1 MAADQDA
8 QGRLTGVAR
17 RHLKLVCSLAALA
30 AVLGAAAGLLL
41 PASAKATAT
50 VLVSPLDGNPY
61 STNGRGDDLTNLQ
74 SEAALVQAD
83 AVEQVVRQKLRTAD
97 RSRVTVTVPPNTQV
111 LLITYTASSATA
123 ARDGAQAFANGY
135 LVYRTQ
141 RAQSVL
147 NARSSKLREQE
158 KKVQQELSST
168 TKRLATAAPSQ
179 KTLINQRITAYNN
192 QLGVIDEQNNDIAA
206 TPVTPGSVITPAQ
219 PPHGSLTARTA
230 MFGGAGL
237 AVGLFAGLLISLALE
252 RSDRRLR
259 DARAVQRLGVPVLS
273 TVSSAGGLVLVTAP
287 KSRAGEAY
295 RRLRA
300 AVVASVQERPVT
312 LLVTSATPA
321 ASATLTSSNLAVAL
335 SHAGSATIMVDAS
348 FSETSPS
355 ALFGLGQSKGLSDV
369 LMRGT
374 DPTQL
379 LVNADSQLRLLP
391 RGPGAGAA
399 AERFSGP
406 RMRETVR
413 LLRDKAEY
421 ILINA
426 PSVHDANAQ
435 ALCTLADAVV
445 IVVTLGQTTRAD
457 IEQAYTEAERA
468 GAIVIGTVVEDGR
481 GRRSASRDRPSRGGS
496 SHRADGTPP
505 PPREPDYAPG
515 GPGTHREPDYSP
527 GTAVQRRERGQ
538 GMPTPPAAA
547 NTSTTATSPD
557 WSRFSG
563 GEKPPEPPSNT
574 SDSTETAVHK
584 AIEA

>member
-17 RHLKLVCSLAALA
+17 RHLKLVCSLAAVA
-30 AVLGAAAGLLL
+30 AVLGVLSGLLL

-135 LVYRTQ
+135 LSYRTQ

-147 NARSSKLREQE
+147 NARSAKLREQE
-158 KKVQQELSST
+158 KKVQQELTST
-168 TKRLATAAPSQ
+168 TNRLAGAGASQ
-179 KTLINQRITAYNN
+179 KTFLRQRITAYNN

-230 MFGGAGL
+230 MFGGVGL
-237 AVGLFAGLLISLALE
+237 AVGLFAGLLVALALE

-259 DARAVQRLGVPVLS
+259 DARTVQRLGVPVLS

-335 SHAGSATIMVDAS
+335 AHAGSATIMVDAS

-379 LVNADSQLRLLP
+379 LVHADSQLRLLP

-435 ALCTLADAVV
+435 ALCTLADAVL

-481 GRRSASRDRPSRGGS
+481 GRRSASRDRPAHGGS
-496 SHRADGTPP
+496 SHRADGPP
-505 PPREPDYAPG
+505 PPAREPDYSPAG
-515 GPGTHREPDYSP
+515 AGTQREPDYSP
-527 GTAVQRRERGQ
+527 GTSVQRRERPP

-563 GEKPPEPPSNT
+563 GETPQEPTNT

>member
-17 RHLKLVCSLAALA
+17 RHLKLVCSLAVVA
-30 AVLGAAAGLLL
+30 AVLGTAAGLLL

-83 AVEQVVRQKLRTAD
+83 AVEQVVRQKLRAAD

-135 LVYRTQ
+135 LTYRTQ

-158 KKVQQELSST
+158 KKVQQELTST
-168 TKRLATAAPSQ
+168 TKRLATASASQ
-179 KTLINQRITAYNN
+179 KTLLNQRISAYNN

-273 TVSSAGGLVLVTAP
+273 TVSSAGGLVLLTAP

-321 ASATLTSSNLAVAL
+321 ASATLTSSYLAVAL

-435 ALCTLADAVV
+435 ALCTLADAVL

-496 SHRADGTPP
+496 SHRADGSAPP
-505 PPREPDYAPG
+505 VREPDYAPG
-515 GPGTHREPDYSP
+515 AAGAHREPDYPP
-527 GTAVQRRERGQ
+527 GTTVQRRERGQ

-563 GEKPPEPPSNT
+563 NEKPPEPPSNT
-574 SDSTETAVHK
+574 SDSTQTAVHK

>member
-17 RHLKLVCSLAALA
+17 RHLKLIGSLAALA
-30 AVLGAAAGLLL
+30 MVIGVASGLLL
-41 PASAKATAT
+41 PASSKATAT
-50 VLVSPLDGNPY
+50 VLISPLDGNPY

-83 AVEQVVRQKLRTAD
+83 AVEQVVRQKLRSAD
-97 RSRVTVTVPPNTQV
+97 RSRVSVTVPPNTQV
-111 LLITYTASSATA
+111 LQITYTGSSATA

-135 LVYRTQ
+135 LTYRTQ

-147 NARSSKLREQE
+147 DDRSNKLREQE
-158 KKVQQELSST
+158 KKVQQELAT
-168 TKRLATAAPSQ
+168 ATKRLTTASATQ
-179 KTLINQRITAYNN
+179 KSFFRQRITAYNN

-206 TPVTPGSVITPAQ
+206 TPVNSGSVITPAQ
-219 PPHGSLTARTA
+219 PPSGSLTTRAAT
-230 MFGGAGL
+230 FGGAGL
-237 AVGLFAGLLISLALE
+237 AVGLFAGLLIALALE

-259 DARAVQRLGVPVLS
+259 DVRTVQRLGVPVLS
-273 TVSSAGGLVLVTAP
+273 TVSSSGGLVLVTAP

-335 SHAGSATIMVDAS
+335 AHAGSATIMVDAS

-435 ALCTLADAVV
+435 ALCTLADAVL
-445 IVVTLGQTTRAD
+445 IVVTLGQTTRYD

-468 GAIVIGTVVEDGR
+468 GAIVIGTVVEDSRVRRAGPGR
-481 GRRSASRDRPSRGGS
+481 DSAPRSPGSRRGDHASGSAPQQ
-496 SHRADGTPP
+496 
-505 PPREPDYAPG
+505 REPDYAPG
-515 GPGTHREPDYSP
+515 
-527 GTAVQRRERGQ
+527 TAVARRSREQPHGA
-538 GMPTPPAAA
+538 PTPPATG

-563 GEKPPEPPSNT
+563 GDEAQQQPQPADT

>member
-1 MAADQDA
+1 MAADQDP

-17 RHLKLVCSLAALA
+17 RHLKLVFTLAIAGLL
-30 AVLGAAAGLLL
+30 LGAAAGLLL

-50 VLVSPLDGNPY
+50 VLISPLDGNPY
-61 STNGRGDDLTNLQ
+61 SPNGRGDDLTNLQ
-74 SEAALVQAD
+74 SEAQLVTAD
-83 AVEQVVRQKLRTAD
+83 SVQQVVRQKLRSAD
-97 RSRVTVTVPPNTQV
+97 RTRVSVTVPPNTQV
-111 LLITYTASSATA
+111 LLITYTGASATA

-135 LVYRTQ
+135 LDYRKQ
-141 RAQSVL
+141 RAQGVL
-147 NARSSKLREQE
+147 DERARKLRDQEKRIQQQLTATNARM
-158 KKVQQELSST
+158 ST
-168 TKRLATAAPSQ
+168 TPASQ
-179 KTLINQRITAYNN
+179 KSFLRQRVAAYNN

-219 PPHGSLTARTA
+219 PPAASLTTRSAT
-230 MFGGAGL
+230 FGGVGL
-237 AVGLFAGLLISLALE
+237 AVGLFASVLLALALE

-259 DARAVQRLGVPVLS
+259 DVRAVQRLGVPVLS
-273 TVSSAGGLVLVTAP
+273 TVPSGGGLVLVTAP
-287 KSRAGEAY
+287 KSKAGEAY

-335 SHAGSATIMVDAS
+335 AHAGSATIMVDAS

-406 RMRETVR
+406 RMRETVH
-413 LLRDKAEY
+413 LLREKAEY

-435 ALCTLADAVV
+435 ALCTLADAAVL
-445 IVVTLGQTTRAD
+445 VVTLGQTTRHD
-457 IEQAYTEAERA
+457 IDMAYTEAERA

-481 GRRSASRDRPSRGGS
+481 SRRSATRDR
-496 SHRADGTPP
+496 DGRPAT
-505 PPREPDYAPG
+505 RE
-515 GPGTHREPDYSP
+515 TDYSP
-527 GTAVQRRERGQ
+527 GVSVHKRDDYGPGKREPEHPPGTSVQKHEPEFRKGRSQTG
-538 GMPTPPAAA
+538 G
-547 NTSTTATSPD
+547 NTSLTATSPD

-563 GEKPPEPPSNT
+563 DEPPHPEPSDE
-574 SDSTETAVHK
+574 SDSTTTAVHK